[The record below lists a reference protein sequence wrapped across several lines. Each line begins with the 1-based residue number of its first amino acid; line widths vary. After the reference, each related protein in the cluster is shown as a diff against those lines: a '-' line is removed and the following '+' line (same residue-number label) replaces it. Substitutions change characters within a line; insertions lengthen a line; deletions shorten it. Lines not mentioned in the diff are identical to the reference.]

1 MKTLEELKEGIR
13 NLQALAEGMQGD
25 ISEVI
30 RASEEKERERDKAE
44 DLTALMHEAERHPV
58 KPHPLSVRSAAAA
71 EAYLTLLLSVASYS
85 TPSDLKVSPV
95 VYPCRIAAALQPQ
108 PDMELLLRK
117 SQILDE
123 KSVGEALCVLENEHL
138 ADSFL
143 LDSLRLIELYDRGN
157 EGKIGYV
164 SDLAVLLN
172 VSQGRMEDLLTLLRT
187 SLLDDEKFVR
197 TFSETD
203 YLPVLRYISAE
214 HHPITPHP
222 LDGKDAGAVEAY
234 LTLLLSVVVNPQKLC
249 DHFWL
254 SGVCQSLISF
264 AAHDAAPRIE
274 EAQIDYP
281 GRIAMALRPLP
292 NMESFFRKALVLS
305 GQAVHEALLTLQ
317 GAGLVDFFLLDA
329 LRMIELYDRSNIG
342 KIEYVFDLAAL
353 LHLSKGRMDDLHSL
367 LKASMQDQPKLV
379 GAFSETDLT
388 PFLSYISL
396 GECAVRTPNEILV
409 ANEGGIKEQEV
420 MDILGFPMKPQKSP
434 DQGAA
439 AQPSAGKPDSG
450 SQAAAGQPAVGQAA
464 PKKVQ
469 NKKRVS
475 LLGVHFS
482 GTEGPMLFSDIE
494 EFEISECTFENF
506 QEGCFDIENCQHV
519 SVRNCRFLN
528 CSRPKKSQSDSS
540 DGIIGNFKSVGV
552 FELSAC
558 EFTKCFASYPN
569 DNEDTYYSRLFRGA
583 KYLDVKTDSCK
594 TSGSAPIV

>member
-353 LHLSKGRMDDLHSL
+353 LHLSKGRMDDLLSL

-434 DQGAA
+434 DQG
-439 AQPSAGKPDSG
+439 
-450 SQAAAGQPAVGQAA
+450 
-464 PKKVQ
+464 
-469 NKKRVS
+469 
-475 LLGVHFS
+475 
-482 GTEGPMLFSDIE
+482 

>member
-1 MKTLEELKEGIR
+1 MAGAQGMKTLEELKEGIR

-353 LHLSKGRMDDLHSL
+353 LHLSKGRMDDLLSL

-464 PKKVQ
+464 LKKVQ

-506 QEGCFDIENCQHV
+506 QEGCFDILPARLGQ
-519 SVRNCRFLN
+519 
-528 CSRPKKSQSDSS
+528 
-540 DGIIGNFKSVGV
+540 
-552 FELSAC
+552 ELQV
-558 EFTKCFASYPN
+558 P
-569 DNEDTYYSRLFRGA
+569 
-583 KYLDVKTDSCK
+583 
-594 TSGSAPIV
+594 